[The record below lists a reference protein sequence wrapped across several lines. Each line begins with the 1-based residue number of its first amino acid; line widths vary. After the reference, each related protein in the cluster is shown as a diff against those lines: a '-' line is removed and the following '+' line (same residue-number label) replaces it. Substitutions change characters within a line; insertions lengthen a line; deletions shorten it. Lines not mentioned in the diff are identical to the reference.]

1 MEHSN
6 FKAITINNQKRDDDL
21 HLFFDELLA
30 GGSRGDM
37 ADVIIEFIARHVF
50 RLEDYIEVA
59 GTYSRTI
66 VSQSGN
72 GFEAMI
78 ARWPEK
84 TVTSIHGHPDYA
96 FYYCLI
102 GRIGV
107 EHFVMKDSGLERVS
121 SKIMQSGEYYSVQGK
136 SGTFENAIHRI
147 TPLEES
153 LTLHVYSDDPAKGLL
168 YSSTQVP
175 LLF

>member
-6 FKAITINNQKRDDDL
+6 LTSITIKNQKRDDGL
-21 HLFFDELLA
+21 HLFFDDLLA
-30 GGSRGDM
+30 GGGKGDM
-37 ADVIIEFIARHVF
+37 AAVITGFIARHVF

-66 VSQSGN
+66 VSQPGN

-78 ARWPEK
+78 ARWPKK

-96 FYYCLI
+96 FYYCLT

-107 EHFVMKDSGLERVS
+107 EHFVIKDSGLERVS

-136 SGTFENAIHRI
+136 SRTFENAIHRI
-147 TPLEES
+147 TALEES
-153 LTLHVYSDDPAKGLL
+153 LSLHVYSDDPAKGHL
-168 YSSTQVP
+168 YSSAQIS
-175 LLF
+175 LRF